1 MTMSWL
7 KVDMIKELSSQI
19 DSILIAK
26 EYIVIDA
33 ETWTA
38 ESATGLD

>member
-1 MTMSWL
+1 MTMSWV

-19 DSILIAK
+19 DSNLIAK

-33 ETWTA
+33 ETWTV
-38 ESATGLD
+38 ESV